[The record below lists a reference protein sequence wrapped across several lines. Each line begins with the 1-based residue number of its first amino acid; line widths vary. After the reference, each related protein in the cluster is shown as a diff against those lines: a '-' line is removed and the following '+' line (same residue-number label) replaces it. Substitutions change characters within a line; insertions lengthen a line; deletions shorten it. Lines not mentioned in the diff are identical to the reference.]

1 MGAKNTKIDN
11 ILYYYVFQRKIKNYL
26 NYYNKRKDKFR
37 LKDGYII
44 SPDWIKEWK
53 MRINYDKLV
62 ADYLDYFNLDS
73 TKLNEEQEMMIN
85 QFLENDV
92 NLNLETKT
100 IVKYSYCISL
110 LECIL
115 IIIDEEITETFL
127 ENFINKKTFEK
138 LEINDTRTF
147 EKVKYIFK
155 EKMFMLFIEKYLTIK
170 ILLFSLKYRNENFN
184 LINFTL
190 TFYEIND
197 YENTSCFFETSKSDK
212 IMNYFNSLSIFEIDC
227 FEKKINN
234 RLIYRIKNENYK
246 EILKRITTQQILQSQ
261 GDQDQPPEK
270 PVDDNENN
278 KIKDKKIKEP
288 KEINFLYIRN
298 SLFYPNCIVLI

>member
-1 MGAKNTKIDN
+1 MGTKNTKIDN
-11 ILYYYVFQRKIKNYL
+11 ILYYYVFQKKIKNYL
-26 NYYNKRKDKFR
+26 NYYNKRKDKFS

-73 TKLNEEQEMMIN
+73 NKLNEEQEMMIN
-85 QFLENDV
+85 QFLENDD

-127 ENFINKKTFEK
+127 ENLINKKTFEK
-138 LEINDTRTF
+138 LEINDTRAF

-155 EKMFMLFIEKYLTIK
+155 EKMFILFFERNYNIK
-170 ILLFSLKYRNENFN
+170 ILFLNFIYKSEKYHLINLTVQFLEQDEYQNMSEFLEKTN
-184 LINFTL
+184 LIKL
-190 TFYEIND
+190 Y
-197 YENTSCFFETSKSDK
+197 
-212 IMNYFNSLSIFEIDC
+212 LSFLSMIFL
-227 FEKKINN
+227 KKNI
-234 RLIYRIKNENYK
+234 
-246 EILKRITTQQILQSQ
+246 
-261 GDQDQPPEK
+261 
-270 PVDDNENN
+270 
-278 KIKDKKIKEP
+278 
-288 KEINFLYIRN
+288 
-298 SLFYPNCIVLI
+298 